1 MCIPRAREEGRFH
14 YEEHIT
20 LQSSCQI

>member
-14 YEEHIT
+14 YEGHII